1 MSGKKLK
8 RNIAIPQEIRTVE
21 DFKKLCAAMDEQ
33 HKLFADHYLVTL
45 NAADSYRKAGYKAT
59 NKASV
64 ENSAVRLLSNV
75 RVQNYIDWKMKERKK
90 QLQIDEN
97 YILEFLQNITKRK
110 ITDYYKQDPKTGKLQ
125 LIPLDQ
131 ISPEKLALVE
141 GIADTPSG
149 LRIKLT
155 PILPSLE
162 KLGAH
167 LGMWNKHK
175 QKSSGGEGTQYII
188 RRYIVPA
195 VGNVMIK
202 PKITVADIK
211 AMVTDHIRQQQKK

>member
-1 MSGKKLK
+1 MSGKKVK
-8 RNIAIPQEIRTVE
+8 NRITIPQEIQSEV
-21 DFKKLCAAMDEQ
+21 DFKKLCDGMDEQ

-45 NAADSYRKAGYKAT
+45 NAADSYRKAGYKA
-59 NKASV
+59 KG
-64 ENSAVRLLSNV
+64 NSAEVNAIRLLRNAKV
-75 RVQNYIDWKMKERKK
+75 KKYIDWKIKQRKK
-90 QLQIDEN
+90 HLHVDEK

-141 GIADTPSG
+141 EISDTPSG

-167 LGMWNKHK
+167 LGMWNKDK

-202 PKITVADIK
+202 PKITPSDIK
-211 AMVTDHIRQQQKK
+211 QIVTDHIRQQQNK